1 MFFGLFLL
9 FGLAFAFA
17 MPTFLDGEDQADG
30 QSSARDVED
39 RWPES
44 PTPPEEVADE
54 TVVISNDHAEVTTGA
69 GNDTVQVNHG
79 TDPDSE
85 PPTERTT
92 IDTGA
97 GDDAIQVNVR
107 FEDLSDRVD
116 GPSITTGSGEDLVE
130 LRFDTVDT
138 ENPDSEGLQAA
149 QIEDFE
155 VGVDRLLIDT
165 SEGSEN
171 YDLGYVQLSESTE
184 SEGPTTTVGLHFFPN
199 VTADED
205 LEPQSTFIT
214 LKNVSGLTHDDLEIP
229 GYTHD
234 PLTTDED
241 DYVLPIL
248 ANQKIF
254 GGDGDDYFTG
264 ETFVDIDGEGGNDTF
279 DELIGYNVTVNGGAG
294 EDTFNMSN
302 TGSQPTNANGGDD
315 NDTFN
320 IAAEQAP
327 VPSSANGDAGDDT
340 FNIIVPSSILFQ
352 VLDPFHV
359 EGGEGADTFNLTG
372 QGKLGMGEEDD
383 PTPARSGDLVIHDFD
398 PVEDSL
404 TLDLVTELNGF
415 QVDDVSLVE
424 DGDDTRIEIGY
435 VPGPDDL
442 GSRLPY
448 TSIIALR
455 DVTGLTLA
463 DLNITGWTP

>member
-17 MPTFLDGEDQADG
+17 MPTFLDGEDQADD

-39 RWPES
+39 RWPET
-44 PTPPEEVADE
+44 PTAPEEVADE
-54 TVVISNDHAEVTTGA
+54 TVVISDEHAEVTTGA

-79 TDPDSE
+79 TDPDTE

-97 GDDAIQVNVR
+97 GDDSIQVNVR

-116 GPSITTGSGEDLVE
+116 GPSITTGSGEDLIE

-138 ENPDSEGLQAA
+138 DDPGSESLHAA

-171 YDLGYVQLSESTE
+171 YDLGYVKLSEYMNGDT
-184 SEGPTTTVGLHFFPN
+184 PRTTVGLYFVPN
-199 VTADED
+199 ENADED
-205 LEPQSTFIT
+205 LKPQETYIT
-214 LKNVSGLTHDDLEIP
+214 LENVSGLTHDDLEIP
-229 GYTHD
+229 GYTHE

-241 DYVLPIL
+241 DYVLPIV

-264 ETFVDIDGEGGNDTF
+264 ESFVDIDGEGGNDTF
-279 DELIGYNVTVNGGAG
+279 DELIGYNVTVNGGSG

-302 TGSQPTNANGGDD
+302 TGSQPIYANGGDD

-320 IAAEQAP
+320 IVAEQAP
-327 VPSSANGDAGDDT
+327 VPSSASGDAGDDT
-340 FNIIVPSSILFQ
+340 FNIIIPSHGLFQ
-352 VLDPFHV
+352 VLGPFHAA
-359 EGGEGADTFNLTG
+359 GGEGADTFNLAG
-372 QGKLGMGEEDD
+372 QGSWGVNDASD
-383 PTPARSGDLVIHDFD
+383 PTPARSGDLVVHDFD

-404 TLDLVTELNGF
+404 TLDLVTELNGY
-415 QVDDVSLVE
+415 QIDNVSLVE
-424 DGDDTRIEIGY
+424 DRGDTRIEIDY
-435 VPGPDDL
+435 SDPNPLRAD
-442 GSRLPY
+442 LPY
-448 TSIIALR
+448 TSMIYLR
-455 DVTGLTLA
+455 DVTGLTLG